1 MKGIKDSSNENIIL
15 TFFHIVLAKI
25 KFFSLSD
32 LFFIGNTLFTFKILK
47 NTFFLQKLQFLNK
60 NWSFYKHAIE
70 VR

>member
-25 KFFSLSD
+25 KFFHCLIYF
-32 LFFIGNTLFTFKILK
+32 LLEIHYLRLK
-47 NTFFLQKLQFLNK
+47 YFFLQKLQFLNK